1 MVDTQLNRKLT
12 TILYADIAGY
22 SRLSGADEEGT
33 HRKVM
38 QVFDDLE
45 VSIKQAS
52 GAVVNSAGD
61 TILAVFP
68 SVVAATNTAI
78 ELSPRDPMLWAFTA
92 VHAMTCL
99 LDNDNEEGLILA
111 NQTKQIP
118 TSTGYWSHALLAAA
132 LANLDRMAE
141 AQKALAEKKAAEKK
155 AKKSIKGLNYG
166 DERRKKESEVNDYVI
181 PTAEE
186 TLNLDPKK
194 EMKLDTSNNLQQT
207 YMSAMSAFPMKYGR
221 KK

>member
-1 MVDTQLNRKLT
+1 MERGSKNKFKMKSAPLRAEET
-12 TILYADIAGY
+12 IAGRFMAMGRSLGNSKTSNPVAIDPSKY
-22 SRLSGADEEGT
+22 YEAPKK
-33 HRKVM
+33 KVANE
-38 QVFDDLE
+38 DD
-45 VSIKQAS
+45 
-52 GAVVNSAGD
+52 
-61 TILAVFP
+61 T
-68 SVVAATNTAI
+68 
-78 ELSPRDPMLWAFTA
+78 
-92 VHAMTCL
+92 
-99 LDNDNEEGLILA
+99 
-111 NQTKQIP
+111 
-118 TSTGYWSHALLAAA
+118 
-132 LANLDRMAE
+132 E